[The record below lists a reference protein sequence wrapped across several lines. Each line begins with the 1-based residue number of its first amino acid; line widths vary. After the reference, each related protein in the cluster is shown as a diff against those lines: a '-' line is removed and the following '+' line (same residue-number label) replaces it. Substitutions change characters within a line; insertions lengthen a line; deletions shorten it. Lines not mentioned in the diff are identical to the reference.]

1 MLGSQTQSAG
11 KQSTVT
17 YSLSAEA
24 RKKIIADT
32 PLARQ
37 TRKIERQRQAF
48 IAIHGEEQPDSYRL
62 PETARQKLIANTPLA
77 RQTRK
82 IEWQRQAFIKVH
94 GTNY

>member
-1 MLGSQTQSAG
+1 MFTSQTQNTG
-11 KQSTVT
+11 KQSAA

-24 RKKIIADT
+24 RQKIIADT

-37 TRKIERQRQAF
+37 TRQIELQRQAF

-62 PETARQKLIANTPLA
+62 PESARQKLIANTPLA

-82 IEWQRQAFIKVH
+82 IERQRKAFIKVH